1 MNFPNLKRFDEQGKT
16 SVFVLFNVLLF
27 DVFLYFS
34 ILLGLFDPKLYIW
47 RENIYERGVLKE
59 YSV

>member
-1 MNFPNLKRFDEQGKT
+1 MSKVKL
-16 SVFVLFNVLLF
+16 VFLFFFNVLLF

-47 RENIYERGVLKE
+47 RENIYERGVLK
-59 YSV
+59 SIQFKLDFL